1 MTTTTTPTAKTLLPS
16 LLPQNPAP
24 VDPLHGGQGFLT
36 TRESLAEDIFANL
49 LSLLPSNYVAST
61 TGAAYTLKLK
71 QIASTMAQFQIEAQ
85 EAFAD
90 TSFDFTRSEM
100 LYSVL
105 GSLVFPDMN
114 PSLANGGLPDI
125 DGDLSY
131 RVFLQ
136 RMVALLLAGPLKLTL
151 EEGLALLD
159 SSYEW
164 TVIEKALQS
173 SNVGSAWGVKDSHS
187 IEINVF
193 GLPSDYERLQENVRL
208 VMRAL
213 KPAHVLYDYRH
224 VLQESFTTLFAE
236 GDTATWEL
244 LEHGYEDLRVN
255 PTGRRAIAGTTG
267 SPVSTDRSL
276 WRDST
281 VSFEGVTMN
290 SVLTVTGVAFP
301 FRVLSS
307 QTFPSPLSTTARAY
321 TTSSGLSGTA
331 IVEEDTWVY
340 DASQDFST
348 AITGE
353 TLTFTEGPNAGTYL
367 AVSTDA
373 GYLGSSGSPARRL
386 RLAPSLLVVTP
397 RLPLALVGQTSA
409 YEVTLDRLGQTEVQ
423 SESEDIASQL
433 LL

>member
-1 MTTTTTPTAKTLLPS
+1 MTTPSAKTLLPS
-16 LLPQNPAP
+16 LLTQNPAP
-24 VDPLHGGQGFLT
+24 VDPGHGGQGFLT
-36 TRESLAEDIFANL
+36 TREALAEDIFANL

-61 TGAAYTLKLK
+61 TGADYTLRLK
-71 QIASTMAQFQIEAQ
+71 QIATTMAQFQIEAQ

-100 LYSVL
+100 LYSIL

-131 RVFLQ
+131 RTFLQ

-151 EEGLALLD
+151 EEGLTLLD
-159 SSYEW
+159 STYEW
-164 TVIEKALQS
+164 EVIEKALQS
-173 SNVGSAWGVKDSHS
+173 STVGSAWGVKDSHS

-193 GLPSDYERLQENVRL
+193 GLPVDYERLQENVRL

-224 VLQESFTTLFAE
+224 VLQESFTTLFTGE
-236 GDTATWEL
+236 VATWEL

-255 PTGRRAIAGTTG
+255 PTGRRAITG
-267 SPVSTDRSL
+267 STGAPVSTDRSL

-281 VSFEGVTMN
+281 LSFEGVTVN
-290 SVLTVTGVAFP
+290 SILTVESVRTP
-301 FRVLSS
+301 FQVLSS
-307 QTFPSPLSTTARAY
+307 QTFVSSTDTVARAY
-321 TTSSGLSGTA
+321 ITSSGLSGTA
-331 IVEEDTWVY
+331 LVEEGTWVY
-340 DASQDFST
+340 DPSQNFSD
-348 AITGE
+348 ALVGE
-353 TLTFTEGPNAGTYL
+353 TFTFTAGPNAGVYL
-367 AVSTDA
+367 AVATDK
-373 GYLGSSGSPARRL
+373 GYLEASNGTALRL

-397 RLPLALVGQTSA
+397 RLPVSLVGVQTS

-423 SESEDIASQL
+423 SETEDITSQL
-433 LL
+433 LP